1 MSIFV
6 SNEIYSFEFKCKK
19 IFTSSGDFSNYR
31 ISNDGDVE
39 ISCKYVGRS
48 FSKMSKV
55 IEDASI
61 INSVTG
67 KPLLR
72 TSILCKLVVS
82 NFIKSIIIKDGISE
96 EVIEVNSD
104 NVNYMQYDI
113 VKEIAKRWLEMTSGK

>member
-19 IFTSSGDFSNYR
+19 VFTNSGAFSNYR

-82 NFIKSIIIKDGISE
+82 NFIKSIIINDGSSE

>member
-19 IFTSSGDFSNYR
+19 IFASNGSFSNYK